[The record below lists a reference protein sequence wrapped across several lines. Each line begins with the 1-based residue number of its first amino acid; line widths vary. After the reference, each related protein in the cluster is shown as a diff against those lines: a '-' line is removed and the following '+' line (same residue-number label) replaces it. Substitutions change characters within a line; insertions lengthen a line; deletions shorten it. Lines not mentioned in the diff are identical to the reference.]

1 MNKSQLF
8 HPNHHAYRP
17 FHITTTAIIT
27 IHDYWL
33 EAVENGKLA
42 VAMIDRS
49 EAFDVVNIDILM
61 EKCVI
66 LNLNSES
73 FGLLVSFLCQRQ
85 QKVYISGHLS
95 SITTLEA
102 GVPQRSVLGSLLYTI
117 LEDMAR
123 YAGLLLGGLRPRLF
137 LPFGQKKRLLCCF
150 GPFLAIF
157 GVQ

>member
-1 MNKSQLF
+1 M
-8 HPNHHAYRP
+8 
-17 FHITTTAIIT
+17 
-27 IHDYWL
+27 
-33 EAVENGKLA
+33 
-42 VAMIDRS
+42 AMIDRS

-73 FGLLVSFLCQRQ
+73 FGLLVSFLCHRQ
-85 QKVYISGHLS
+85 QTVYISGHFS

-102 GVPQRSVLGSLLYTI
+102 GVPQRSVLGSLIYTI

-123 YAGLLLGGLRPRLF
+123 WLRPRLF

-150 GPFLAIF
+150 SPFLAIF
-157 GVQ
+157 GVQY